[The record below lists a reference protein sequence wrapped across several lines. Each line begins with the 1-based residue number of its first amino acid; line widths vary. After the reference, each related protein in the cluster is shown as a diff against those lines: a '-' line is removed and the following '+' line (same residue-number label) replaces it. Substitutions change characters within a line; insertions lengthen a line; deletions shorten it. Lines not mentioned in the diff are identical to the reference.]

1 MIKIAVATNKKF
13 FEKSLPI
20 IIPSLLKA
28 GINPIDIHIFNAG
41 YDEYSNEIREGIPH
55 NFFGKEGITYHYLN
69 HNSYEYSPLIEIVE
83 REIESE
89 YWFLIHDT
97 CKVGPQFKKLLY
109 EIPDSKP
116 VKMAL
121 RRKPAMS
128 IGLYKY
134 EYLLT
139 VKEKLIEIKN
149 TDYSKQSMMKWKL
162 WGVPN
167 EDYILWMQ
175 PPSPIIYNNDSSVS
189 IVDHNNW
196 FNTDTIRRTEY
207 YPSLDIY
214 KNKSN
219 WGQTGNNMV
228 IDI

>member
-20 IIPSLLKA
+20 IIPSLLKT

-41 YDEYSNEIREGIPH
+41 YGEYGNEIR
-55 NFFGKEGITYHYLN
+55 EGITYHYLN

-97 CKVGPQFKKLLY
+97 CKVGSQFKKLLY
-109 EIPDSKP
+109 EIPNSKP
-116 VKMAL
+116 VKMAI

-167 EDYILWMQ
+167 EDYILWIQ

-196 FNTDTIRRTEY
+196 FNTNTIRRTEY

>member
-1 MIKIAVATNKKF
+1 MIKIAVATNKNF
-13 FEKSLPI
+13 FEKSLQI

-41 YDEYSNEIREGIPH
+41 YDEYDNEIREGIV
-55 NFFGKEGITYHYLN
+55 YHYLK

-97 CKVGPQFKKLLY
+97 CKVGLQFKKLLY
-109 EIPDSKP
+109 EIPNSKP

-139 VKEKLIEIKN
+139 VKEKLIGIKN

-167 EDYILWMQ
+167 EDYILLMQ
-175 PPSPIIYNNDSSVS
+175 PPSPIIYNNDNSVS
-189 IVDHNNW
+189 IVDYNNW
-196 FNTDTIRRTEY
+196 FNTNTIRRTEY